1 MFDCTPVFYENLNS
15 SEKVV
20 INQGGTASSK
30 TYSIVQL
37 LFYKAIETPR
47 LVITIAGESIP
58 NLKKGAYR
66 DAETIYY
73 NTPALHE
80 KVDQWNK
87 TDRVIYF
94 RNGSIIEFTSYE
106 NEQSAKNGK
115 RDYLFVNEANGVSY
129 QIYWQLSIRTR
140 KQVFLDYNPTAEF
153 WAHEKLIGNKG
164 NRLIISDHR
173 HNCFL
178 SAEDH
183 ARIESIKDEDE
194 ELWRV
199 YARGLT
205 GKIEGIILRN
215 WAIVPEIPETAKF
228 IALGLDFGFTNDP
241 TGLLEVYEQ
250 SGELYINELL
260 YETRLTNPDICKKL
274 EGFNIQ
280 RKTGYKAG
288 QEIIA
293 DSAEPKSIQEIYADN
308 WNIHPASKG
317 QDSIKNGLDILKRY
331 KLNITANSTNLKKE
345 LSAYVWKKDKHG
357 KQLNEP
363 IDKFNHLI
371 DPLRYVALNKLAKE
385 RKFVVHTR

>member
-1 MFDCTPVFYENLNS
+1 MFDSTAVFYENLNS
-15 SEKVV
+15 PEKVV
-20 INQGGTASSK
+20 INQGGTSSSK
-30 TYSIVQL
+30 TYSIMQL
-37 LFYKAIETPR
+37 LFYKAIEAHR

-73 NTPALHE
+73 NTPDLHSKIE
-80 KVDQWNK
+80 AWNK
-87 TDRVIYF
+87 TDRIIYF

-115 RDYLFVNEANGVSY
+115 RDYLFINEANGVSY

-164 NRLIISDHR
+164 NKLIISDHR

-178 SAEDH
+178 SPEDH
-183 ARIESIKDEDE
+183 ERIEAIKDEDE

-205 GKIEGIILRN
+205 GKIEGVIFRN
-215 WAIVPEIPETAKF
+215 WGIIPEIPKDATF

-241 TGLLEVYEQ
+241 TGLIEVYQ
-250 SGELYINELL
+250 QNGELYINELL
-260 YETRLTNPDICKKL
+260 YETRLTNPDICAKID
-274 EGFNIQ
+274 EFGFERIG
-280 RKTGYKAG
+280 KGKAG

-293 DSAEPKSIQEIYADN
+293 DSAEPKSIQEIFADD
-308 WNIHPASKG
+308 WNIHGAMKG
-317 QDSIKNGLDILKRY
+317 PDSIKNGIDILKRY
-331 KLNITANSTNLKKE
+331 KLNITASSTNLKKE
-345 LSAYVWKKDKHG
+345 LSAYIWKKDKNG
-357 KQLNEP
+357 KHLNEP

-385 RKFVVHTR
+385 VSFEFYVS